1 MKKTSPDRE
10 KKLQLHK
17 ETLTRVMAGD
27 DGATITVWTCPDVTW
42 WENAACA

>member
-1 MKKTSPDRE
+1 MLKKSSTDRE

-17 ETLTRVMAGD
+17 ETLARVVAGNS
-27 DGATITVWTCPDVTW
+27 ATVTIWTCPDVPW